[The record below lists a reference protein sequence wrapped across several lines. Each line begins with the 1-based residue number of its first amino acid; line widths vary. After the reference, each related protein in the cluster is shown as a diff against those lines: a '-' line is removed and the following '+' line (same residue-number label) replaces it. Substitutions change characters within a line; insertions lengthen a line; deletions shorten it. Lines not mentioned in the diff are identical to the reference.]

1 METSNVAQA
10 LIVLA
15 IVSCVTGQRTGPY
28 LYGNTSSVRDGKETV
43 TGIFVNCSDS
53 DPMQTVQC
61 IALCQ
66 DNSDNDVDTLCNILG
81 FEDGDTVLYNSSVHG
96 APPENVTFVGNITC
110 PSEATSFLNCT
121 GDSNSQPFL
130 PDCTE
135 VLVLECF
142 SYLATSSPGL
152 SISTSASAS
161 FVSSPSPTPPT
172 IQGTAANSN
181 VGLIAGVSV
190 AAVVVVAAVAVV
202 VAVVGVLV
210 YKNKR
215 KSAVIPISIKPA
227 KS

>member
-15 IVSCVTGQRTGPY
+15 IISCVTGQRTGPY

-43 TGIFVNCSDS
+43 TGIFVSCDS
-53 DPMQTVQC
+53 DPMQTVHC
-61 IALCQ
+61 TALCQ
-66 DNSDNDVDTLCNILG
+66 DNSDNDVDALCITFG

-96 APPENVTFVGNITC
+96 APPENITFVGNITC
-110 PSEATSFLNCT
+110 QPEATTLMNCT
-121 GDSNSQPFL
+121 QDSNSQPFL

-142 SYLATSSPGL
+142 NYLPTSSTG
-152 SISTSASAS
+152 SASSSA
-161 FVSSPSPTPPT
+161 SPSPSSSSTPGGTDPPT
-172 IQGTAANSN
+172 SGTN